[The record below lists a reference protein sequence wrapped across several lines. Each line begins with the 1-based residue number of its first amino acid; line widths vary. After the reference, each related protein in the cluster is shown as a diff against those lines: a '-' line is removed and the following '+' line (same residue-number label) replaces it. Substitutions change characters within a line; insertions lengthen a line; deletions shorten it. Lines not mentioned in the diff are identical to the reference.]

1 MTSSQCNLSLDIK
14 AFLEEFL
21 NLYYT
26 GEVLPGDDR
35 YFISDAY
42 IFDSLRTTQSFDKLG
57 KTIIQVDDFNYRSL
71 APNVFETCLNLCVQ
85 KVFSSDESSAMT
97 AQATAVVIIKNDSLK
112 ITSLH
117 VSVPTELLDYLD
129 FMPLTKDF
137 HDLAK
142 IKSEFD
148 RRTRQLEQELMVD
161 PLTGILHRGAAKK
174 QIDEFL
180 QQNGK
185 NYAFMLFDLDHF
197 KQVNDT
203 FGHIAGDDIL
213 IHFSR
218 LLQNNFRSN
227 DVIARLGGDEFIVFM
242 RNAPLEIIEK
252 RAARICELVQNIV
265 EEPYNIISVSI
276 GIALPPQNA
285 SLEFEELYSRADKA
299 LYAVKNSG
307 RNAYHFYA

>member
-1 MTSSQCNLSLDIK
+1 MTATQCEGSLNIE
-14 AFLEEFL
+14 AFFEEFL

-26 GEVLPGDDR
+26 GEVLPDDDR

-42 IFDSLRTTQSFDKLG
+42 ICDSLRTTQSFDKLG
-57 KTIIQVDDFNYRSL
+57 KTAVQIDGFNCRL
-71 APNVFETCLNLCVQ
+71 IAPNVYETYLTLCIE
-85 KVFSSDESSAMT
+85 KSFSSDEKSTMT
-97 AQATAVVIIKNDSLK
+97 ARATATLIIKDGSPK

-117 VSVPTELLDYLD
+117 VSVPSELLDYLD

-142 IKSEFD
+142 IKREFD
-148 RRTRQLEQELMVD
+148 RRAKQLEQESMVD

-174 QIDEFL
+174 QIEEFL

-213 IHFSR
+213 IHFSN
-218 LLQNNFRSN
+218 LLKANFRSN

-242 RNAPLEIIEK
+242 PNAPLEIIEK
-252 RAARICELVQNIV
+252 RASKICELVQNIV
-265 EEPYNIISVSI
+265 KEPYNIVSVSI
-276 GIALPPQNA
+276 GIALPSKNT

-299 LYAVKNSG
+299 LYNVKNSG
-307 RNAYHFYA
+307 RNAYRFYA

>member
-1 MTSSQCNLSLDIK
+1 MSAVECDGSLDIR
-14 AFLEEFL
+14 AFFEEFL
-21 NLYYT
+21 NMYYT
-26 GEVLPGDDR
+26 GEILPGDNR
-35 YFISDAY
+35 YFISGAY
-42 IFDSLRTTQSFDKLG
+42 VFDSLRTTQSFDKLG
-57 KTIIQVDDFNYRSL
+57 QTSIQIDGFNSRLL
-71 APNVFETCLNLCVQ
+71 APNVYEICLNLCI
-85 KVFSSDESSAMT
+85 KKAFSSDESSSMT
-97 AQATAVVIIKNDSLK
+97 AQSTAVVIIQNGSPK

-117 VSVPTELLDYLD
+117 VSVPTDLLDYLD
-129 FMPLTKDF
+129 FMPLTEDF

-148 RRTRQLEQELMVD
+148 RRTKQLEQEMMVD

-180 QQNGK
+180 QQNDK
-185 NYAFMLFDLDHF
+185 NYAFLLFDLDHF

-213 IHFSR
+213 IHFSK

-252 RAARICELVQNIV
+252 RAARICELVQSIV

-276 GIALPPQNA
+276 GIALPSQSS

-299 LYAVKNSG
+299 LYSVKNSG